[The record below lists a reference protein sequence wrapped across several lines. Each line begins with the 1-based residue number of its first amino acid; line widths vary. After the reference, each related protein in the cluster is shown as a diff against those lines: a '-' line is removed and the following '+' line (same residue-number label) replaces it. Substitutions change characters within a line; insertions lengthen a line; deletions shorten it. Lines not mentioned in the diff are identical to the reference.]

1 MWINPFGIIYKEKK
15 TNLSREIDNIADK
28 ALVLNTIIEIWNTTG
43 WYINMDTLISI
54 SNNLIIAGN
63 KEETKEIQAVA
74 SHIKYKMKEQ
84 VRKNKN
90 KQINNG
96 QLTLNFD

>member
-1 MWINPFGIIYKEKK
+1 MWINPFGIVYKEKK
-15 TNLSREIDNIADK
+15 TNLSIEIDNITDK

-63 KEETKEIQAVA
+63 EEETREIQAIT

-84 VRKNKN
+84 ARKNKN